1 MPDIACAV
9 NTLTHKG
16 CTGCPTCPL
25 AKAHTV
31 SHYAG
36 VATGWAERPAQKL
49 DLDTIGPSVR
59 TIVEDG
65 DSIRRAVTHE
75 TLIRDE
81 YSGYLWSFQRN
92 ETQMTSGD
100 TSEFLKQKVFPQL
113 RVAPIGE
120 AVGHKTTRIDG
131 GPELK
136 GAAMT
141 QLLGDE
147 GYEVVEAPSG
157 NSGDHAGNA
166 RISSLTKVFQDGVRA
181 QLVHGTEKDGQI
193 LECMWPYAS
202 KTYTFNHNHTA
213 SGRPGKQGDAD
224 HSPGYRL
231 LNVEVDA
238 GKLFAFG
245 EGVIATLPQSL
256 RGSAIRR
263 STGTRRADIVVPC
276 LDIAG
281 PSRRPSTSC
290 SISTSSLLRSVS

>member
-1 MPDIACAV
+1 MA
-9 NTLTHKG
+9 
-16 CTGCPTCPL
+16 
-25 AKAHTV
+25 
-31 SHYAG
+31 
-36 VATGWAERPAQKL
+36 
-49 DLDTIGPSVR
+49 
-59 TIVEDG
+59 
-65 DSIRRAVTHE
+65 
-75 TLIRDE
+75 
-81 YSGYLWSFQRN
+81 
-92 ETQMTSGD
+92 SGD

-113 RVAPIGE
+113 RVVSPPGE

-147 GYEVVEAPSG
+147 GDEAFEAPSG

-166 RISSLTKVFQDGVRA
+166 RISSSTKVFQDGVRA

-290 SISTSSLLRSVS
+290 SISMRSLLRSVS